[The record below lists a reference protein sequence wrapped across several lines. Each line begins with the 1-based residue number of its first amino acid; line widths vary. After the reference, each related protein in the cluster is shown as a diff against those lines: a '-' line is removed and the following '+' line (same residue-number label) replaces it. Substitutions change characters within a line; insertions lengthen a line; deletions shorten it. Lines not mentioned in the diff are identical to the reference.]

1 MAGAASLA
9 VWERSFYNPQ
19 DSRARPYRNG
29 CRTSRTTG
37 ATEGR
42 AHPCSSRILR
52 LVDGPSRCAPA
63 RNRLQLHPAR
73 LRSAAARGSAL
84 GQAAC
89 LPVLCDGLGFQ
100 PPAHTPQLPFH
111 AFRKNYRATSW
122 GRSRAF
128 LADTR
133 SPSRGGPA
141 AVLSPFPSAP
151 SYRTQISL
159 PFARL

>member
-1 MAGAASLA
+1 MCST
-9 VWERSFYNPQ
+9 F
-19 DSRARPYRNG
+19 
-29 CRTSRTTG
+29 TSRTTG

-52 LVDGPSRCAPA
+52 LVDGLSRCAPA

-73 LRSAAARGSAL
+73 LRPAAAGGSAL
-84 GQAAC
+84 SQAAC

-100 PPAHTPQLPFH
+100 PPAHSPQLPH
-111 AFRKNYRATSW
+111 HTLGKNYRATPW

-141 AVLSPFPSAP
+141 AVLLPPPPPPPARGRISPPC
-151 SYRTQISL
+151 
-159 PFARL
+159 